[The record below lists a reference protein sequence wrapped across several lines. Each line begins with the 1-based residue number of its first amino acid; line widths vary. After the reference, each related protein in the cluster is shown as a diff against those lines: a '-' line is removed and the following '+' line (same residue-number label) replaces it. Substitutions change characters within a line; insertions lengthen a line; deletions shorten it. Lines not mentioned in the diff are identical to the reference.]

1 MNRICSICARGG
13 SKGVP
18 NKNLAI
24 IKNKPLI
31 AHTIEQAKKTDLFKE
46 ISVSSDSD
54 EILDISEKWGASF
67 FVKRP
72 IKLATSESAK
82 LPAIQHNVKE
92 VEKSKN
98 KRFDTIV
105 DLDATSPLREPSDI
119 IKAVNLLEKSEKG
132 KNLISGC
139 VSRRSPYFN
148 LVELNEDGFVELSK
162 KLENRIVRRQ
172 DSPKCF
178 DMNASIYIWK
188 RDVFFKVDEILLKN
202 TIMFEMPEEKSV
214 DIDTKFDLNIV
225 NFLFE
230 QGQYDL

>member
-18 NKNLAI
+18 NKNVAV

-31 AHTIEQAKKTDLFKE
+31 AHTIEQAKKTSLFDE

-54 EILDISEKWGASF
+54 EILDISQKWGASF
-67 FVKRP
+67 LIKRP
-72 IKLATSESAK
+72 IKLATSYSAK

-119 IKAVNLLEKSEKG
+119 IKAVSLLEKSDKG
-132 KNLISGC
+132 ENLVSGC

-148 LVELNEDGFVELSK
+148 LVELNKDGFVELSK
-162 KLENRIVRRQ
+162 KLDNKIVRRQ
-172 DSPKCF
+172 ESPQCF

-188 RDVFFKVDEILLKN
+188 REIFFNVDEILLKN
-202 TIMFEMPEEKSV
+202 TIMFEMSEEKSI
-214 DIDTKFDLNIV
+214 DIDTKFDLDVV